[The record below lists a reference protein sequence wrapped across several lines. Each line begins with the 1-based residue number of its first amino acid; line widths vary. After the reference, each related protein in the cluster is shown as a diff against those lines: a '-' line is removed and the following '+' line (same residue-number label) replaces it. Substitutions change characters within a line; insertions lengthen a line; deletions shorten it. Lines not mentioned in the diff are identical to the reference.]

1 MEKKIPESYKGR
13 EGGKSCCTKIE
24 SRDKH
29 ADWYFTS
36 CPGSIQSESQENK
49 KTSGPENI
57 CFELLLSLKVWF
69 SFVIVFWA
77 SYLSSLVFL
86 QPNKLAIVYKN

>member
-1 MEKKIPESYKGR
+1 MSVKQERCWTYKGR
-13 EGGKSCCTKIE
+13 EGGKSCCPETE

-49 KTSGPENI
+49 KTSGQENI
-57 CFELLLSLKVWF
+57 CFDLLLSLKVWF
-69 SFVIVFWA
+69 SFVIVFCA
-77 SYLSSLVFL
+77 PYLSSLLFL
-86 QPNKLAIVYKN
+86 QQNKLAIV